1 MSSTQESE
9 NNGRFIPTFEEI
21 AEQLGEQRHDIL
33 SVLQRSDET
42 GVNTSQLRKAADI
55 PSGSMTH
62 HMGQLERWEL
72 VEEIDRVY
80 AGRGSRAIVWTLTQR
95 GEEFCEEWL
104 ADTRSVAR
112 ARDIDELRETQAALD
127 QRMDALEDD
136 VEYIRGVVMEIAV
149 STGTYEKDKARE
161 AMGEERFREVFGDE
175 A

>member
-9 NNGRFIPTFEEI
+9 NNRGFTPTFEEV
-21 AEQLGEQRHDIL
+21 AEQLGEQRHDLL

-62 HMGQLERWEL
+62 HMSQLERWEL

-112 ARDIDELRETQAALD
+112 SRDIDALREAQAALD
-127 QRMDALEDD
+127 QRMDELEND
-136 VEYIRGVVMEIAV
+136 VKHVQGLVMQIAV
-149 STGTYEKDKARE
+149 TTGTLDEKE
-161 AMGEERFREVFGDE
+161 AQEEMGDEWFRDVFGGD
-175 A
+175 